1 MNQDTTAEAAA
12 QFRHQAAA
20 PCHTCS
26 SMAAAG
32 MSARATM
39 LKPRPP
45 PRCRISSAPA
55 NTRPVTLMAA
65 GEAVGET
72 ASESPMLAAGYG
84 ICCWSLSGGGGQGS
98 RAAICALKLPIAD
111 SDQNMDQLLCTF
123 AVHEIIGRSCCKDA
137 CYTDW
142 PQARSNQHSAFP
154 TGSAKSSLRLL
165 GKV

>member
-12 QFRHQAAA
+12 HCRHQAAA

-45 PRCRISSAPA
+45 SRCRISSAPA

-65 GEAVGET
+65 GEAVGKT

-84 ICCWSLSGGGGQGS
+84 ICCWWPVVFSAAAVDKAHVRLSALSSCQSLT
-98 RAAICALKLPIAD
+98 AIRIW
-111 SDQNMDQLLCTF
+111 
-123 AVHEIIGRSCCKDA
+123 ISC
-137 CYTDW
+137 
-142 PQARSNQHSAFP
+142 SAHLQCM
-154 TGSAKSSLRLL
+154 K
-165 GKV
+165 